1 MNLRPVTRP
10 APSRRPLSAKVLAVG
25 SGKGGVGKTWLS
37 STLAAALG
45 RAGRRALLVDCDL
58 GLANVDV
65 QLGVRPM
72 ADLASV
78 LKGWVEME
86 AAITPV
92 MGGPGRAGGF
102 DLVSGVSGEGTLNNL
117 SSDDLLSLASGV
129 RRVAPHYD
137 WVIMDLAA
145 GIDTQVMRLARSA
158 DRVMIVTTEEPT
170 ALTDA
175 YAFAKIFRLGNHETP
190 APWITVNLAE
200 NRLKGRHIYDQFAG
214 ACERFLG
221 FRPPLAGVICRD
233 PRVVDAIR
241 AQTPLSI
248 RHPQATAFD
257 DVMRIAETISAPS
270 QA

>member
-1 MNLRPVTRP
+1 MNLRSVPRP
-10 APSRRPLSAKVLAVG
+10 APQRRPAVARVLAIG

-37 STLAAALG
+37 STLAAAMG

-72 ADLASV
+72 ADLSSV
-78 LKGWVEME
+78 VKGWVDIE
-86 AAITPV
+86 AAVTPV

-102 DLVSGVSGEGTLNNL
+102 DLISGVSGEGTLAHL
-117 SSDDLLSLASGV
+117 DGPALTQLTAGV
-129 RRVAPHYD
+129 RRIAPHYD
-137 WVIMDLAA
+137 WVILDLGA
-145 GIDTQVMRLARSA
+145 GIEGQVMRMARSA

-175 YAFAKIFRLGNHETP
+175 YAFAKVFRLGNHEAP

-200 NRLKGRHIYDQFAG
+200 NRLKGRHTYDQFAA

-241 AQTPLSI
+241 AQTPLPV
-248 RHPQATAFD
+248 RHPQAQAFD
-257 DVMRIAETISAPS
+257 DVMRIAETLNGA
-270 QA
+270 